1 MNNLNKQIKIIFAI
15 LLVGLIIIPQNTKGL
30 FGVEVNHQT
39 AYRISKASYD
49 VTVDTA
55 AEVFSGFL
63 VDGDIIAENTVMVIN
78 VESIDPTELTW
89 NSTVNNK
96 TTTGIC
102 SDAFDS
108 MAFTEFVL
116 SAQYLLQT
124 WDMSTI
130 ISSGVIPPEYLD
142 AFYLPLFV
150 SIAPITWTS
159 MEQISLDMG
168 SYLDSTYGM
177 IGIVLDVN
185 EGNWTETSEVA
196 SFEYWYQFNYTISPS
211 PPSYIEMNSITN
223 FKYDK
228 TTGSLLEAEIDLD
241 MQGYWGG
248 YPFVILVDYFVE
260 QTRLPFNFLEFLTEN
275 MWYFVG
281 GGAGLVVIAIIA
293 IVFKLRAK

>member
-1 MNNLNKQIKIIFAI
+1 MNILNKQIKIIFTI
-15 LLVGLIIIPQNTKGL
+15 LIVGLIIIPQSTKGA

-39 AYRISKASYD
+39 AYRITKASYD

-63 VDGDIIAENTVMVIN
+63 VDGDVIAENTVMVIN

-96 TTTGIC
+96 TTTGTC

-108 MAFTEFVL
+108 IAFAEFML
-116 SAQYLLQT
+116 AAQYLLQT
-124 WDMSTI
+124 WDLTTI

-150 SIAPITWTS
+150 SIAPLTWSS
-159 MEQISLDMG
+159 MEQMALDLD
-168 SYLDSTYGM
+168 SQLDSTYGM
-177 IGIVLDVN
+177 IGIVLD
-185 EGNWTETSEVA
+185 GKDINWTETSEEA
-196 SFEYWYQFNYTISPS
+196 SFECWYHFNYTITPS

-228 TTGSLLEAEIDLD
+228 ITGSLLEAEIDLD

-248 YPFVILVDYFVE
+248 YPFIILVDYFIE
-260 QTRLPFNFLEFLTEN
+260 QTRLPFNLLDFLTEN
-275 MWYFVG
+275 MWYFIG

-293 IVFKLRAK
+293 VVFRLRAK